1 MKKIPY
7 LFILLSLIGCSKSGD
22 GPKTGSGTEP
32 DKPIVE
38 PVEIPFDGT
47 KRAST
52 SYQLLVYSFADS
64 DGDGIGDFK
73 GIEQHLDY
81 LDGLG
86 VTALWLSPIFPAS
99 SYHGYD
105 ASDYFSVNPEYG
117 TEEDFKSLLSAA
129 HAKDIDIYLDFV
141 LNHTGKDHPWF
152 LEACANPN
160 SPYRDYYIFSE
171 DPTSDIAAGK
181 IAMISTEGAAGYDA
195 GQWFAAPSSSL
206 GASGRLH
213 FRLEWVSASAPK
225 VTVTQTDAQAQPS
238 NSDSSV
244 NKFLYYGDGKMAR
257 LYQTGSN
264 VYEITLDF
272 DSSWG
277 FLIRTSQNSWD
288 GGTKYG
294 CKSGDVLAY
303 GVPMTLN
310 NTQAADIVFGKAEYF
325 HSHFWTSWMP
335 DLNYGPASE
344 ASSSAAFGQMT
355 AAADKWIKMGVDGL
369 RLDAV
374 KHIYHNE
381 NSDENPTFL
390 SQFYDHCNAT
400 YKSAG
405 HSGDIFMVGEVFS
418 DANSAYKYYKG
429 LPSVFEFSFWWEL
442 SSAIN
447 SGDGRGFVSKILSYR
462 KKYEGVRAG
471 AIASTK
477 LSNHDEDRAAGS
489 LGKSLAK
496 EKLAAA
502 VLLTAE
508 GKPFIYQGEEL
519 GYWGDKSKDDK
530 WVRTPIRWTAG
541 GALADKYL
549 QGCLDNSMLTDE
561 RAVSEALTRASD
573 TGSLLRVYMDFAK
586 IRNTYPA
593 LASGKMSECASVT
606 DKNVAAW
613 YMTGTSGPK
622 FLVVHN
628 FSDGLA
634 VLTVPEE
641 LGSWHWSTGSCK
653 VDSKTVTLGSYAS
666 AVITLK

>member
-1 MKKIPY
+1 MKKIL
-7 LFILLSLIGCSKSGD
+7 LFTLLLLLALGCTKSSGD
-22 GPKTGSGTEP
+22 GPGP
-32 DKPIVE
+32 DPE
-38 PVEIPFDGT
+38 PVIEPKEIPFDGT

-52 SYQLLVYSFADS
+52 TYQLLVYSFADS
-64 DGDGIGDFK
+64 DGDGVGDFR
-73 GIEQHLDY
+73 GIQDHLDY

-105 ASDYFSVNPEYG
+105 ASDYFTVNPDYG
-117 TEEDFKSLLSAA
+117 TEADFKVLLDAA
-129 HAKDIDIYLDFV
+129 HSRHIEIYLDFV

-152 LEACANPN
+152 LDACSDP
-160 SPYRDYYIFSE
+160 SSEYRDYYIFSS
-171 DPTSDIAAGK
+171 DPRTDI
-181 IAMISTEGAAGYDA
+181 TEGEIPMIASEGASGYDS
-195 GQWFAAPSSSL
+195 GQWFPAPSSSL

-213 FRLEWVSASAPK
+213 FRLDWTSASAPK
-225 VTVTQTDAQAQPS
+225 VTVTKTDAQPQAS
-238 NSDSSV
+238 NPDATIT
-244 NKFLYYGDGKMAR
+244 KYIYYGDGKIAR
-257 LYQTGSN
+257 LYQTGSAI
-264 VYEITLDF
+264 YEITLDF

-277 FLIRTSQNSWD
+277 FLIRTSTTTWD

-294 CKSGDVLAY
+294 CHSGDVVAY

-310 NTQAADIVFGKAEYF
+310 NAEAADIVFGKPEYF

-355 AAADKWIKMGVDGL
+355 AAADKWIQMGVDGL

-390 SQFYDHCNAT
+390 RQFYEHCNAT
-400 YKSAG
+400 FHSAG
-405 HSGDIFMVGEVFS
+405 RSGDIFMVGEVFS
-418 DANSAYKYYKG
+418 DAGKAAHYYEG
-429 LPSVFEFSFWWEL
+429 LPSVFEFSFWWDL

-447 SGDGRGFVSKILSYR
+447 ASDGKGFVSKILSYR
-462 KKYEGVRAG
+462 QKYEGYRKG

-477 LSNHDEDRAAGS
+477 LSNHDEDRAANS
-489 LGKSLAK
+489 LGRSAAK

-530 WVRTPIRWTAG
+530 WVRSPIRWTKG

-549 QGCLDNSMLTDE
+549 QGCLDGSMLSDE
-561 RAVSEALTRASD
+561 RAVSEALKSASE

-593 LASGKMSECASVT
+593 FASGKMSECKSVT
-606 DKNVAAW
+606 DKNIAAW
-613 YMTGTSGPK
+613 YMTGASGPK

-628 FSDGLA
+628 FADGLGT
-634 VLTVPEE
+634 LTVPEE
-641 LGSWHWSTGSCK
+641 LSTWYWSTGTCRLAGS
-653 VDSKTVTLGSYAS
+653 TVTLGPYSS
-666 AVITLK
+666 AVVALK